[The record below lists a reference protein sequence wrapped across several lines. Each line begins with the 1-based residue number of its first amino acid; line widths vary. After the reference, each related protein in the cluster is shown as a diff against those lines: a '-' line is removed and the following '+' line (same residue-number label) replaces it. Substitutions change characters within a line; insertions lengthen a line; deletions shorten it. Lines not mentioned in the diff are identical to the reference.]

1 MHRLAKSTTG
11 LLHFKGEV
19 ETRLVSCFLT
29 RLQGKTIQLSSFAD
43 VLKVSTAEFK
53 MDFTTRHYGT
63 PSPVMEGVNKTLPR

>member
-1 MHRLAKSTTG
+1 M
-11 LLHFKGEV
+11 
-19 ETRLVSCFLT
+19 ETRLVSSFLT

-63 PSPVMEGVNKTLPR
+63 PSPVMEGVNKTLPREAKPEAERGGSARGV